1 MSSEWVP
8 PWKYFLFFNYRFF
21 KINFSNEYL
30 LSALTSRKVEEL
42 YESLSKK
49 SAEIYIDRSKK
60 LYATVPIR
68 TKLFTWQLTNLEIV
82 ALADPS
88 IHGKDNVIK
97 NMKEIDPD
105 RSELIIQLK

>member
-1 MSSEWVP
+1 METPWIWV
-8 PWKYFLFFNYRFF
+8 
-21 KINFSNEYL
+21 SNHKAAVYKVEDVSQFGGMCCF
-30 LSALTSRKVEEL
+30 SALTSRKVEEL

-68 TKLFTWQLTNLEIV
+68 SKLFTWQLTNLEIV

-88 IHGKDNVIK
+88 IHGKENVIK

-105 RSELIIQLK
+105 R